1 MKLRIDNMTCG
12 SCARSVTASIK
23 ELDQNAVVSIDV
35 ESKLVEVQTE
45 ISEHDLIAALTE
57 DGFPPVKA

>member
-35 ESKLVEVQTE
+35 ESKLVDVQTE
-45 ISEHDLIAALTE
+45 ISEYDLIEALTE